1 MINLHPTISKL
12 YPQVTV
18 IRGDIAYDKDENI
31 VDYDLVLVQAEEALE
46 AKRQEAQAY
55 LVSTDYMMTADYDK
69 DTTEVKVLRAN
80 ARAVIRINTL
90 PKPTDEQFNKLST

>member
-1 MINLHPTISKL
+1 MIHSSIFKL

-31 VDYDLVLVQAEEALE
+31 VEYDLALVQAEEALE

-55 LVSTDYMMTADYDK
+55 LVSTDCMMTADYDK
-69 DTTEVKVLRAN
+69 DTTEVRILRAN
-80 ARAVIRINTL
+80 ARSVIRA
-90 PKPTDEQFNKLST
+90 K

>member
-12 YPQVTV
+12 YPRVTYIV
-18 IRGDIAYDKDENI
+18 GDIAYDKDENI
-31 VDYDLVLVQAEEALE
+31 VDYDLALVQAEEALE

-69 DTTEVKVLRAN
+69 DTTEVKVLRAT
-80 ARAVIRINTL
+80 ARSVIR
-90 PKPTDEQFNKLST
+90 SA

>member
-55 LVSTDYMMTADYDK
+55 LISTDYMMTADYDK
-69 DTTEVKVLRAN
+69 DTTEVKALRAT
-80 ARAVIRINTL
+80 ARSVIR
-90 PKPTDEQFNKLST
+90 SA